1 MVDKQIYNSLE
12 HIHKQYVG
20 KTSAGCWWHYDGGRD
35 IYSCPHLTLQG
46 KEVIA
51 RVQTINHFIKKGVTR
66 CQMKFQR

>member
-35 IYSCPHLTLQG
+35 IYSCPHLTLHG

-51 RVQTINHFIKKGVTR
+51 RVQTINHFVKKE
-66 CQMKFQR
+66 